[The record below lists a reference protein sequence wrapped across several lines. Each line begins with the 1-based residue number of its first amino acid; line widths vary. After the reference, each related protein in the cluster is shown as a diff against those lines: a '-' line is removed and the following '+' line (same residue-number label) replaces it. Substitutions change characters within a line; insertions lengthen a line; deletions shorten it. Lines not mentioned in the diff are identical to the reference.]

1 MFFLHALST
10 GIALIEDTENVG
22 TGIRIDY
29 GYSDA
34 NKFRVVTAWSECS
47 CKTIRCIKR
56 SKEIKGFH

>member
-1 MFFLHALST
+1 MFSYSALST

-34 NKFRVVTAWSECS
+34 NKFRLLLH
-47 CKTIRCIKR
+47 
-56 SKEIKGFH
+56 GQMQLLNH